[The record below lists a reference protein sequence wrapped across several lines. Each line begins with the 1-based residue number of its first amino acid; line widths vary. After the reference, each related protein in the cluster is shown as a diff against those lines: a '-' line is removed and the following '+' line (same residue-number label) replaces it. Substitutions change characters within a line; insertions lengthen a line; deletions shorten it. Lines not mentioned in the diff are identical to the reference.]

1 MIPLSSRFAFEMWWF
16 LAALIL
22 LFSLYDDAQAN
33 KGISENL
40 APELIRYSKASL
52 NLSLCA
58 VVFEEEVRDFEGAER
73 YGAGVVHTE
82 RLIRQ
87 GSWTDKEVLSASV
100 SAMEQDY
107 SFRLT
112 PEKTWADFR
121 REKFTREFCDNVL
134 DELPGQSD

>member
-1 MIPLSSRFAFEMWWF
+1 MIPLSRGFASEMRWF
-16 LAALIL
+16 SAALIL
-22 LFSLYDDAQAN
+22 LCGFYDCAQAN

-40 APELIRYSKASL
+40 ALELIRYSKASL

-58 VVFEEEVRDFEGAER
+58 VVFEEELRDFERAER
-73 YGAGVVHTE
+73 YEAGVVHAE

-87 GSWTDKEVLSASV
+87 GSWADKEVLSASV

-121 REKFTREFCDNVL
+121 REKFTRKFCDNVL
-134 DELPGQSD
+134 DKLPGQSD